1 VQAQRASRG
10 FDQQKMNQRS
20 HAKLRSAE
28 TGERRRTCRVPK
40 RVFLASNK
48 KHQSSFA
55 CLSGGVPAV
64 TCTGIRQVQTKL
76 RPSAQ
81 HHAHTHTQQ
90 QYLSWPGS
98 VLPCDHDDTR
108 LIGHVTT
115 RITRE
120 SHPWAGEGEL
130 EQDLGSQPSLT
141 CTTRFS
147 CKAPPRPDPQ
157 AIALPLHTQGCCA
170 VKCAQKRCC
179 VLGPT

>member
-40 RVFLASNK
+40 REFLASNK
-48 KHQSSFA
+48 KHQRAVSHASLVA
-55 CLSGGVPAV
+55 CQLSRALASVKCKQNCDLQHSTMLTRIHNSNIYRGQAV
-64 TCTGIRQVQTKL
+64 CCLATTM
-76 RPSAQ
+76 
-81 HHAHTHTQQ
+81 
-90 QYLSWPGS
+90 
-98 VLPCDHDDTR
+98 TR
-108 LIGHVTT
+108 ASLVTT

-120 SHPWAGEGEL
+120 SHPWGGEGEL

-157 AIALPLHTQGCCA
+157 DIALPLHTQGCYA
-170 VKCAQKRCC
+170 VKCAQERCC